1 VGTLIVTEFVTV
13 DGVAQAPGAPDE
25 DRSGDFAY
33 GGWQAPYVN
42 DEGGGNLIFAQASTM
57 DALLLGRRTY
67 ELFAGYWPTAPK
79 EFEFTGLMNRIPKY
93 VASRTLSAPLGWNG
107 ASLLEG
113 DLAGAV
119 TALKDRHEEVHV
131 IGSLDLVQ
139 SLLRLGLVDRLQLWV
154 YPVVLGKG
162 KRLFDSG
169 TVPAALRLVD
179 SAVFPNGTLKLDFAT
194 AGEPEVGNLAD
205 PEEGL
210 RRLT

>member
-1 VGTLIVTEFVTV
+1 MGKLIVAEFVTL
-13 DGVAQAPGAPDE
+13 DGVAQAPGGPDE
-25 DRSGDFAY
+25 DRSADFAY
-33 GGWQAPYVN
+33 GGWQAPYVSSE
-42 DEGGGNLIFAQASTM
+42 DGNLIFAQASTM

-79 EFEFTGLMNRIPKY
+79 EIEFTGLMNRIPKY
-93 VASRTLSAPLGWNG
+93 VASRTLTAPLDWEG

-194 AGEPEVGNLAD
+194 AGEPQLGNLAD